1 MVPNVEAFLNSFIKL
16 DTLNKYAFVADYG
29 GVITVLKLDP
39 NNFQEVTTL
48 RGHQSMKFLRT
59 RVCESYFC
67 SGVGSVRTMCWDQE
81 RRLLF
86 SGGFDGIIV
95 TWDIGSR
102 QGTAYELTGHR
113 LVNCE

>member
-1 MVPNVEAFLNSFIKL
+1 MLFTFPAAL
-16 DTLNKYAFVADYG
+16 
-29 GVITVLKLDP
+29 
-39 NNFQEVTTL
+39 
-48 RGHQSMKFLRT
+48 
-59 RVCESYFC
+59 
-67 SGVGSVRTMCWDQE
+67 GSVRTLCWDQE

-113 LVNCE
+113 LVYGLL